1 MGKVALYRRY
11 RSNDFSELVGQKLV
25 ASTLEHAISSGKV
38 SHAYLFT
45 GPRGVGKTTVARIL
59 ARKVNKIDDIT
70 DHPDI
75 IEIDAASN
83 NGVDEIRDLRE
94 KVYIA
99 PNLVQY
105 KVYIIDEVH
114 MLSNAAF
121 NALLKTLE
129 EPPSHVIFV
138 LATTEPHKL
147 PQTIIS
153 RTQHFPFRPISK
165 SETVDHLKEIAKKE
179 KVTIEDSAVELLAD
193 MGEGS
198 MRDSISL
205 LDQISSSGQK
215 KITVSHIE
223 DLLGLAPQKNIQR
236 LLDSALSHDIATT
249 IEAYDEI
256 LHLGVP
262 AQLLSKQL
270 LLHLQKQI
278 RQQVSD
284 SEDIASSQRALKIL
298 SSMPSGV
305 ANTEFALESSLLEI
319 ASTPTDTAST
329 KVEPP
334 SSQEHIDTST
344 KKPNQT
350 KTPEIKKQPPK
361 STKKQPVSPP
371 VKKKK
376 ERTATQPAVTS
387 SNAWVKALSIVK
399 NKHST
404 LFGLLRNAHAELN
417 DDVCEIEAKFTF
429 HHRRLNDPTNRDA
442 IARALYEATGHN
454 IKVVVKPL
462 KAKPQPVEETDTND
476 IDVIAQVTRTLGGE
490 VANG

>member
-11 RSNDFSELVGQKLV
+11 RSNDFNELIGQKLV

-59 ARKVNKIDDIT
+59 ARRVNQIEDIT

-94 KVYIA
+94 KVHIA
-99 PNLVQY
+99 PNLVKY

-153 RTQHFPFRPISK
+153 RTQHFPFRPITK
-165 SETVDHLKEIAKKE
+165 ADTVDHLKEIAKKE
-179 KVTIEDSAVELLAD
+179 KITIEDSALELLAD

-205 LDQISSSGQK
+205 LDQISSSNHK

-223 DLLGLAPQKNIQR
+223 DLLGLAPLESVKR
-236 LLDSALSHDIATT
+236 LIDSALACDIAKT
-249 IEAYDEI
+249 IQAYDEI

-270 LLHLQKQI
+270 LLHVQKQI
-278 RQQVSD
+278 RVQVSKGTD
-284 SEDIASSQRALKIL
+284 LTKYQHALKTL
-298 SSMPSGV
+298 SSMPPGV
-305 ANTEFALESSLLEI
+305 ANTEFSLESSLLEI
-319 ASTPTDTAST
+319 ANSTGSVSTHEVDPKSSSERFDTPPKKTTSSNTSKTTKQQADTAAI
-329 KVEPP
+329 KPL
-334 SSQEHIDTST
+334 SSQPTQHED
-344 KKPNQT
+344 KAAKPM
-350 KTPEIKKQPPK
+350 
-361 STKKQPVSPP
+361 
-371 VKKKK
+371 
-376 ERTATQPAVTS
+376 TAGN
-387 SNAWVKALSIVK
+387 NAWVKALSIVK

-404 LFGLLRNAHAELN
+404 LFGLLRNTHAELK

-429 HHRRLNDPTNRDA
+429 HHRRLIDPVNRDA
-442 IARALYEATGHN
+442 ITRALKEATGHN

-462 KAKPQPVEETDTND
+462 QNKPQPVEDTDEND

>member
-11 RSNDFSELVGQKLV
+11 RSNDFSELIGQKLV

-59 ARKVNKIDDIT
+59 ARRVNQIQDIA

-94 KVYIA
+94 KVHIA

-165 SETVDHLKEIAKKE
+165 SDTVDHLASIAKKE
-179 KVTIEDSAVELLAD
+179 KFTIEDSALELLAD

-205 LDQISSSGQK
+205 LDQITSSDHK
-215 KITVSHIE
+215 KITTAHIE
-223 DLLGLAPQKNIQR
+223 DLLGLASEESVVN
-236 LLDSALSHDIATT
+236 LLGSALEHDIAKM
-249 IEAYDEI
+249 IQQYDEI
-256 LHLGVP
+256 LQHGIP

-278 RQQVSD
+278 RIKVSKGGD
-284 SEDIASSQRALKIL
+284 LSGHQHALKIL
-298 SSMPSGV
+298 SSMPSGTP
-305 ANTEFALESSLLEI
+305 NIEFTLESSLLEI
-319 ASTPTDTAST
+319 ANSTYSSDTQTTDSKSFHSRIEASPSKPSPPKATKSSRKLPT
-329 KVEPP
+329 KM
-334 SSQEHIDTST
+334 
-344 KKPNQT
+344 
-350 KTPEIKKQPPK
+350 KKQPEPPGTEQ
-361 STKKQPVSPP
+361 SEDDLRAATPVG
-371 VKKKK
+371 
-376 ERTATQPAVTS
+376 

-404 LFGLLRNAHAELN
+404 LFGLLRNTHAELK
-417 DDVCEIEAKFTF
+417 DDVCEIEAKFSF
-429 HHRRLNDPTNRDA
+429 HHRRLIDPTNREA
-442 IARALYEATGHN
+442 IARALKEATGHN

-462 KAKPQPVEETDTND
+462 KSKPVPVDDTDEND